1 MSNCETTKST
11 GVVFETY
18 GDYRK
23 HKFCQNIYKKNSK
36 CDKNCFIEDCSDGT
50 LTITTKNNGAGNIN
64 IDSKFI
70 SMDGSINIIS
80 QGEKGINFIDGSI
93 NTNMNDLII
102 NSVNTFNTEI
112 SNILSIDCSNQVNIE
127 STNVNINTI
136 NTKILSDLLDISG
149 ISNINIKNDEL
160 NIDIL
165 NNSTITIS
173 DKSFRFDVSG
183 SNLKDVS
190 YIVITDICDNSY
202 ILDGSSSYD
211 ACNIL

>member
-50 LTITTKNNGAGNIN
+50 LTITTKNNGGGNIN

-112 SNILSIDCSNQVNIE
+112 SNILSIDCSNLKIN
-127 STNVNINTI
+127 STDLNINTI

-160 NIDIL
+160 NIDIS

-173 DKSFRFDVSG
+173 DKSFRFEISG
-183 SNLKDVS
+183 TDPS
-190 YIVITDICDNSY
+190 YIIMKDGSKNY
-202 ILDGSSSYD
+202 ILDDSNNTIN

>member
-11 GVVFETY
+11 GVVFQTY

-23 HKFCQNIYKKNSK
+23 HKFCQNIYNKNSK
-36 CDKNCFIEDCSDGT
+36 YKKNGFIQDCSNI
-50 LTITTKNNGAGNIN
+50 TITTKNNGAGNIN

-80 QGEKGINFIDGSI
+80 QGVSPGINFIDGSI
-93 NTNMNDLII
+93 NTYMNDLSI

-112 SNILSIDCSNQVNIE
+112 SNILSIDCSNLNIN
-127 STNVNINTI
+127 STDLNVNVNDKDLTTI
-136 NTKILSDLLDISG
+136 
-149 ISNINIKNDEL
+149 ISNSLNITGITNMNIKNDEL

-173 DKSFRFDVSG
+173 DKSFRFELSGTDPSYIYMNDG
-183 SNLKDVS
+183 SNNYK
-190 YIVITDICDNSY
+190 
-202 ILDGSSSYD
+202 LDGTTNTD

>member
-11 GVVFETY
+11 GVVFQTY

-23 HKFCQNIYKKNSK
+23 HKFCQNIYKKNSTCK
-36 CDKNCFIEDCSDGT
+36 NNCFIDCSDT

-80 QGEKGINFIDGSI
+80 QGVSPGIIFIDGSI
-93 NTNMNDLII
+93 NAYMNDLSI
-102 NSVNTFNTEI
+102 NSVNTFTIDGSDN
-112 SNILSIDCSNQVNIE
+112 LKIDCSNQINIE
-127 STNVNINTI
+127 STNVNINTK
-136 NTKILSDLLDISG
+136 NTEILSNLLDISG

-160 NIDIL
+160 NIDIS

-183 SNLKDVS
+183 SN
-190 YIVITDICDNSY
+190 YIVITDICNNNARY
-202 ILDGSSSYD
+202 ILDGSSNPD
-211 ACNIL
+211 ACTIL